1 MRPLEGIR
9 VLDFTIFQ
17 QGPQASLIFADMG
30 ADVIKVE
37 APPYGDLGRVIGSTG
52 EDRFSPYFLAH
63 NRGKRS
69 ITLNLKTDEARRICL
84 QLAKRCDVAVHNFR
98 PGVMERLGLGY
109 EDLRRENLGIIYG
122 HASGW
127 GTQGPRAGH
136 PAFDLAAQAQGGL
149 IGVTG
154 EPDGYPLPAGA
165 AVADYVGAVNL
176 ATAVITALYVRERTG
191 RGQKIETSL
200 LGGQVA
206 MQAWELQ
213 YYLTHGWVGKA
224 GRGHHYLPTIWRVFK
239 TADSYVVVGG
249 VPENRW
255 PGFCQAVGRPEL
267 EQDTRFARYFDR
279 MSNLTELYA
288 ILDELFPA
296 KSTKEWMALLEAADC
311 ICAPVATYEEL
322 VDDPQVRANDY
333 IVEIDHPT
341 RGRIPVIG
349 VPWRFSET
357 PAEVAAAAPE
367 LGQHSEELLQELGYT
382 WEQITALREQGVL
395 GKEV

>member
-1 MRPLEGIR
+1 MRPLEGVR

-17 QGPQASLIFADMG
+17 QGPQASLIFSDMG

-52 EDRFSPYFLAH
+52 EHRFSPYFLAH

-69 ITLNLKTDEARRICL
+69 IALNLKTEKAVQICL
-84 QLAKRCDVAVHNFR
+84 QLAERCDVAVHNFR

-109 EDLRRENLGIIYG
+109 EELRQVNSRIIYG

-127 GTQGPRAGH
+127 GTRGPRASH

-154 EPDGYPLPAGA
+154 EPDGYPLPAGV

-191 RGQKIETSL
+191 QGQKIETSL

-206 MQAWELQ
+206 MQAWEIQ
-213 YYLTHGWVGKA
+213 YYLTHGRLGRA

-255 PGFCQAVGRPEL
+255 PGFCQAVGKPEL
-267 EQDTRFARYFDR
+267 EQDARFVGYMNR
-279 MSNLTELYA
+279 MSNLEALYA
-288 ILDELFPA
+288 ILDDVFPA
-296 KSTKEWMALLEAADC
+296 KSTKEWMDQLEAADC
-311 ICAPVATYEEL
+311 ICAPVATYEDL

-341 RGRIPVIG
+341 QGRISTVG

-367 LGQHSEELLQELGYT
+367 LSQHSEELLQELDYT
-382 WEQITALREQGVL
+382 WEQISALREQGVL
-395 GKEV
+395 G

>member
-1 MRPLEGIR
+1 MRPLEGIS

-37 APPYGDLGRVIGSTG
+37 APGFGDLGRVIGSMG
-52 EDRFSPYFLAH
+52 DERFSPYFLAH

-69 ITLNLKTDEARRICL
+69 MVLNLKQQEAVRICL
-84 QLAKRCDVAVHNFR
+84 QIGERCDVAIHNFR

-109 EDLRRENLGIIYG
+109 DDLRGVNPRIIYG

-127 GTQGPRAGH
+127 GPEGPRKNH

-149 IGVTG
+149 VGVTG

-165 AVADYVGAVNL
+165 AVADYVGALNL
-176 ATAVITALYVRERTG
+176 ATAVITALFVRERTG
-191 RGQKIETSL
+191 QGQKIDTSL
-200 LGGQVA
+200 LGGQLA
-206 MQAWELQ
+206 MQAWEIQ
-213 YYLTHGWVGKA
+213 YYIAHRRLGRA

-239 TADSYVVVGG
+239 TADSYAAVGG

-255 PGFCQAVGRPEL
+255 PGFCNALGMPEL
-267 EQDTRFARYFDR
+267 EHDSRFAGYMNR
-279 MSNLTELYA
+279 MSNLDDLYA
-288 ILDELFPA
+288 ILDDAFVTRTTA
-296 KSTKEWMALLEAADC
+296 EWMEALEAVDC

-333 IVEIDHPT
+333 IVELDHPT
-341 RGRIPVIG
+341 QGRIPVVG

-357 PAEVAAAAPE
+357 PAEPGAVAPE
-367 LGQHSEELLQELGYT
+367 LGQHTEEILQELGYT
-382 WEQITALREQGVL
+382 WEQIGGLREQGVL
-395 GKEV
+395 G